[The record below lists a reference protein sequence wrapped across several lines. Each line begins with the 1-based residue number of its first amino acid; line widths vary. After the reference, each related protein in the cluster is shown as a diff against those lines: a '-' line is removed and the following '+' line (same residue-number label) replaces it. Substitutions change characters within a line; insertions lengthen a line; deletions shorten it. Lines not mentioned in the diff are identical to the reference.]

1 MEWDDEARQRIAK
14 APDMVRGMLVQE
26 IEVWVKNQGGSRVDE
41 AAVDVAKKRWQE
53 QGVFHM
59 APDDP
64 RNQ

>member
-1 MEWDDEARQRIAK
+1 MQK